1 MLSEIEFYG
10 HLSTSTPP
18 VLQLA
23 ATLTLLDSGSFQ
35 LPVYIG
41 NDFLLGLAQSTLC
54 KIVHTTSNEIQRKLC
69 SKVIKFSPTDSSMC
83 MENFMKKFRI
93 PGGK

>member
-23 ATLTLLDSGSFQ
+23 ATLTLLASGSFQ
-35 LPVYIG
+35 HYIG

>member
-23 ATLTLLDSGSFQ
+23 ATLTLLASGSFRH
-35 LPVYIG
+35 YIG